1 MFGDVLIKHF
11 NGGLQSLK
19 KLALSQRGVISLVK
33 LPEILDFYLSPL
45 TSHRMQTFNT
55 LFVFCN
61 LPD

>member
-1 MFGDVLIKHF
+1 MFRDIVVKNL
-11 NGGLQSLK
+11 NGGLQSLE